1 MGFLFFELMVVN
13 TNQDKIPL
21 TKQGLENLKK
31 EYQELMEVRRPQAVV
46 RMASSR
52 KVGDMVEESEYTQ
65 AKQDL
70 DFIDGR
76 ISELDEVITKA
87 MIIDENHVS
96 CPEIKLGC
104 KVTVQAG
111 KNEYVFHLVGE
122 WEADPAEA
130 KISHQSPLGQSLLGK
145 KIGDKVEVE
154 APVGKIVYT
163 IVKID

>member
-1 MGFLFFELMVVN
+1 MMVN
-13 TNQDKIPL
+13 TNQDRIPL

-31 EYQELMEVRRPQAVV
+31 EYQELVEIRRPQAVA

-52 KVGDMVEESEYTQ
+52 KVGDMTEESEYTQ
-65 AKQDL
+65 AKQEL

-76 ISELDEVITKA
+76 ISELDEVISKA
-87 MIIDENHVS
+87 MIIDEAHGN
-96 CPEIKLGC
+96 CPEVKLGC
-104 KVTVQAG
+104 RVTVEAG
-111 KNEYVFHLVGE
+111 KDTSVFHLVGE